1 MLAAAGFVALILA
14 HAVHTVLIVTGILA
28 ITAGMLLL
36 APLGI
41 RAWPLLAGRAPV
53 AVRLALRD
61 LARYQARS
69 GAALAAASL
78 AVGIAATIAITA
90 AAEQAHDHTLTGGNL
105 PTNQLIVWLTPT
117 RSTVAARAQSSPP
130 GR

>member
-1 MLAAAGFVALILA
+1 LGTALAAAGFVLLVLA
-14 HAVHTVLIVTGILA
+14 HAQHAPLIVTGILS

-41 RAWPLLAGRAPV
+41 RTLAAGARRAPV
-53 AVRLALRD
+53 AVRLAVRD

-78 AVGIAATIAITA
+78 AVGIAATIAINA
-90 AAEQAHDHTLTGGNL
+90 AAQQAADHSLTGGN
-105 PTNQLIVWLTPT
+105 PPAAQGNRWDVR
-117 RSTVAARAQSSPP
+117 RSGHTGGP
-130 GR
+130 GA